1 MGPPPKRASLSAGRG
16 WPHVTVEEPPGQGV
30 QEAGC
35 KACTSHTESSRSRM
49 EGARDHRCKAEG
61 QGLVLHSDLLK
72 IMTFLLKPKT
82 RKKSNEQQ
90 TMRTPSTSQMCCELT
105 LIQGRFIQEWLFFFF
120 MVKSIFKKDII
131 KYLLSTFLFVLI
143 FPSFLGNP
151 QTHSQFQRCT
161 TCGEECS
168 SRGCGEAGRHL
179 DDLHSYLT

>member
-1 MGPPPKRASLSAGRG
+1 MGPPPKRASLSVGWG

-61 QGLVLHSDLLK
+61 RGLVLHSDFLK

-90 TMRTPSTSQMCCELT
+90 TMRTPSTSPMCCELT
-105 LIQGRFIQEWLFFFF
+105 LIQGRFIQEWLFFFHGK
-120 MVKSIFKKDII
+120 V
-131 KYLLSTFLFVLI
+131 YLQE
-143 FPSFLGNP
+143 GHN
-151 QTHSQFQRCT
+151 
-161 TCGEECS
+161 
-168 SRGCGEAGRHL
+168 
-179 DDLHSYLT
+179 